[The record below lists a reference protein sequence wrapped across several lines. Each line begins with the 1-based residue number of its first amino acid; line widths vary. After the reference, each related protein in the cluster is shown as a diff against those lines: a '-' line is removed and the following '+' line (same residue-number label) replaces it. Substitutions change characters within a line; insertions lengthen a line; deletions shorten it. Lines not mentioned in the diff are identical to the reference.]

1 MGSQPQHSPTTL
13 ICGYGSRSRCACP
26 GRRGWGCLDLTP
38 VRRPTGR
45 SSIPETAAVEPRS
58 RGVLDAP
65 HEAGR
70 DSGRGM
76 CIRILR
82 GMVYPSVFI
91 FVVLDSRGSRECRV
105 RAAPAVSCARLC
117 KESAHEH
124 TGSAEAIRHS
134 LRNGFTAY
142 AVLSPAT
149 NSSCHRRWRIKA
161 DQARSESTS
170 PPLNLAPATGVG
182 TTRFCR
188 TQPAPF
194 VRAAPRSLT
203 SRSSPCDCRLRRRC
217 RVHRIPTRVRDD
229 ARPPLC
235 GWDRSRILLIWVW
248 RQVYFGKTE
257 ITAGAREPSG
267 RRVSFR
273 RARAVIPERDE
284 PAPRAALVVS
294 AA

>member
-1 MGSQPQHSPTTL
+1 MHPHSTRHSLPEVFISSSSTVE
-13 ICGYGSRSRCACP
+13 GAGNAGCA
-26 GRRGWGCLDLTP
+26 LH
-38 VRRPTGR
+38 
-45 SSIPETAAVEPRS
+45 PRS
-58 RGVLDAP
+58 RVQD
-65 HEAGR
+65 
-70 DSGRGM
+70 
-76 CIRILR
+76 
-82 GMVYPSVFI
+82 
-91 FVVLDSRGSRECRV
+91 
-105 RAAPAVSCARLC
+105 CA
-117 KESAHEH
+117 KKSAHEH

-161 DQARSESTS
+161 DQARLELTS